1 MGPPGPLAP
10 GPPRNPEETA
20 MCNCNPE
27 PQSRERRDAADKRQ
41 QAAREGRDVQ
51 PKAKPDAGRVER

>member
-1 MGPPGPLAP
+1 
-10 GPPRNPEETA
+10 

-27 PQSRERRDAADKRQ
+27 PKAREQRAAAEKRQ

-51 PKAKPDAGRVER
+51 PKAKLDAGRVER

>member
-1 MGPPGPLAP
+1 
-10 GPPRNPEETA
+10 
-20 MCNCNPE
+20 MCKCNPE
-27 PQSRERRDAADKRQ
+27 SQSRERRDAADKRQ